1 MNIKR
6 FHARD
11 MRSAIR
17 QVRQSMGPDAVI
29 LSNRKV
35 DGGVELIAAMD
46 YDESLLTA
54 HAEAPAEEAVD
65 PREEALKDIRYSRD
79 IPEPPPR
86 FSATEPA
93 APAAASPAAG
103 KGEDPAIAEMQ
114 NELKS
119 LRNLLLGQL
128 STLAWGQETAKH
140 PHRARLLQRLL
151 ALGLSSNLA
160 RALADGCDEQQPFED
175 AWRHALGRLAHQL
188 PVADNPIIERGGVAA
203 LVGAT
208 GVGKTTTIAKLAARY
223 ALRHGNRSVAFIT
236 TDHYRVAA
244 HEQLRSYARI
254 MGVPMVV
261 ATDAQALQ
269 TALDNLADKGL
280 ILIDTAGMSQRDM
293 ALNEQLALLQSG
305 TRPIDVWLTLAT
317 NAQRGVL
324 GEIIEAWRKV
334 RLAGCILTKIDE
346 TTSLGGAL
354 SASIE
359 HDLPVACFSDGQRVP
374 EDLHTARPHT
384 LVSRAVS
391 IMQQVAAGSRDE
403 QISLAMS
410 GMVAHAH
417 G

>member
-11 MRSAIR
+11 MRSAIS

-46 YDESLLTA
+46 YDESLLAARLETPA
-54 HAEAPAEEAVD
+54 PEAAD
-65 PREEALKDIRYSRD
+65 TREEAIKDLRYSRD
-79 IPEPPPR
+79 IPEPPPS
-86 FSATEPA
+86 FSATAPA
-93 APAAASPAAG
+93 APTGPR
-103 KGEDPAIAEMQ
+103 EDPAIAEMQ

-140 PHRARLLQRLL
+140 PQRARLLQRLL
-151 ALGLSSNLA
+151 ALGLSSGLA
-160 RALADGCDEQQPFED
+160 RELADGGDESLPFED
-175 AWRHALGRLAHQL
+175 AWRQALGRLARRL
-188 PVADNPIIERGGVAA
+188 PVADNPIIERGGVVA

-223 ALRHGNRSVAFIT
+223 ALRHGNRAVAFIT

-261 ATDAQALQ
+261 ATDAEALQ

-293 ALNEQLALLQSG
+293 ALNEQLALLTSG
-305 TRPIDVWLTLAT
+305 TRPIDTWLTLAT

-324 GEIIEAWRKV
+324 AETVQAWRKV

-354 SASIE
+354 AAAIE
-359 HDLPVACFSDGQRVP
+359 HDLPVGCFSDGQRVP
-374 EDLHTARPHT
+374 EDLHVARPHV
-384 LVSRAVS
+384 LVSRAVA
-391 IMQQVAAGSRDE
+391 IMQQVAASSRDE